1 MLSYYK
7 KVRKQHFEGYPLEYL
22 YFVPVQKGVHSSVPA
37 SASRYFQRRPCGP
50 PAAGRETTEI
60 LPQKMPP
67 LAAPSSE
74 WGEGLVPL
82 CFEALVMLVRFA
94 GLGLAGAQPPQS
106 ADEPQDSRNIPQKW
120 SQPKKV
126 QHLVCCTRVRTY
138 HLSVEVS
145 EHFPL
150 QMSPHPERHPL
161 PSGRFFFCIIA
172 GRIRLIRLPVRRLFR
187 FAPDKVSLHLLLSG
201 IHHRLILP
209 LPCLDFRQWH
219 RPPIRTDRRTD
230 LPRDGW
236 S

>member
-22 YFVPVQKGVHSSVPA
+22 YFVPVQNGVHSSVPA

-126 QHLVCCTRVRTY
+126 QHLVCCTRVRKY

-161 PSGRFFFCIIA
+161 PSGRFFLPHNCWENPTAPTA
-172 GRIRLIRLPVRRLFR
+172 GAPPVPLCSGQS
-187 FAPDKVSLHLLLSG
+187 FAASAVERYSSPADSSAALS
-201 IHHRLILP
+201 
-209 LPCLDFRQWH
+209 
-219 RPPIRTDRRTD
+219 
-230 LPRDGW
+230 
-236 S
+236 